1 MAGFCL
7 RCSCFERLKYGP
19 DELEQFQRSRKI
31 DKMLELDKR
40 SRRKLVKLLLLG
52 AGESGKS
59 TFLKQMKI
67 IHGVNFDDETIA
79 EYRVTIYQNA
89 VKGMKVLVD
98 ARDKL
103 EIPWQNPSRS
113 EQAQHIMSYGNSF
126 LDKQTFSQYA
136 ASVKELWKDSSIK
149 IAFCRRREFQL
160 CDSVQYFFDDIDRI
174 ASPDYTPT
182 QQDIL
187 HARKATKIITEFT
200 ITINEVPFCFIDV
213 GGQRSQRQK
222 WFQCFDCVTSILF
235 LVSSSEFDQVLLE
248 DRSTNRLLESKNI
261 FDTIVN
267 HRAFSEVSFILF
279 LNKTDLLKKKVESK
293 TSDISLFF
301 PEFEGD
307 PYKLEDVQR
316 FILQF
321 FESTRRDQN
330 RGIFHHYTTAIDT
343 ENIKV
348 VFNAVRESIVQKNIT
363 QLMLQ

>member
-7 RCSCFERLKYGP
+7 RCSCFERIKYGP

-67 IHGVNFDDETIA
+67 IHGLNFDDETIA
-79 EYRVTIYQNA
+79 EYRVTIYQNV

-103 EIPWQNPSRS
+103 EIPWQEPSRV

-126 LDKQTFSQYA
+126 LDKQSFSQYA
-136 ASVKELWKDSSIK
+136 ASVKELWKDSGIR
-149 IAFCRRREFQL
+149 IAFHRRREFQL
-160 CDSVQYFFDDIDRI
+160 VDSVQYFFNNVDRI
-174 ASPDYTPT
+174 SSPDYTPT

-248 DRSTNRLLESKNI
+248 DRTTNRLLESRNI
-261 FDTIVN
+261 FETIVN

-279 LNKTDLLKKKVESK
+279 LNKTDLLKQKVESK
-293 TSDISLFF
+293 TADISLYF
-301 PEFEGD
+301 PEYDGD
-307 PYKLEDVQR
+307 PYKLEYVQR
-316 FILQF
+316 FILKL

-330 RGIFHHYTTAIDT
+330 KGIFHHYTTAIDT

-348 VFNAVRESIVQKNIT
+348 VFNAVRESIVQRNIT